1 MYGSDRDGRHERALS
16 NDGTAG
22 NYYSSWLKWRPDG
35 KYVCANKIRP
45 AQKRYVYYVESS
57 PKSQLQPI
65 LHQQEYAKPGDEL
78 RFKVP
83 CIFNVETRQAVIP
96 STELFDRQYDLY
108 GPEWKEDGKAV
119 TFEYNERGHKT
130 YRVLELDAETG

>member
-1 MYGSDRDGRHERALS
+1 MEVDDEKGAAPVVSPDGKRQAYIKNDNVYVSDRDGRHERALS

-22 NYYSSWLKWRPDG
+22 NYYSSWLKWSPDG

-65 LHQQEYAKPGDEL
+65 LHRIGA
-78 RFKVP
+78 R
-83 CIFNVETRQAVIP
+83 
-96 STELFDRQYDLY
+96 
-108 GPEWKEDGKAV
+108 
-119 TFEYNERGHKT
+119 
-130 YRVLELDAETG
+130 

>member
-1 MYGSDRDGRHERALS
+1 MEPGR
-16 NDGTAG
+16 
-22 NYYSSWLKWRPDG
+22 

-83 CIFNVETRQAVIP
+83 CIFNVKQGRP
-96 STELFDRQYDLY
+96 SFRLPKSSTASTTYTVRN
-108 GPEWKEDGKAV
+108 GK
-119 TFEYNERGHKT
+119 KT
-130 YRVLELDAETG
+130 GKR

>member
-1 MYGSDRDGRHERALS
+1 M
-16 NDGTAG
+16 
-22 NYYSSWLKWRPDG
+22 
-35 KYVCANKIRP
+35 
-45 AQKRYVYYVESS
+45 ESS

-83 CIFNVETRQAVIP
+83 CIFNVETGQAVIP

-130 YRVLELDAETG
+130 YRVLELDAETGKVRTHSWRKAAPPLSTTAVCSAMS